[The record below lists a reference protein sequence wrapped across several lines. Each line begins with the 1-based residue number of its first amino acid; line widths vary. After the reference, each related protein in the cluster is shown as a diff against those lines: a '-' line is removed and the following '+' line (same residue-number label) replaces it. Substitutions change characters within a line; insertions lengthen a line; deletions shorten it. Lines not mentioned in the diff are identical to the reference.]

1 MVWGAASGS
10 VPFLCAIK
18 NFLDNRDIKFIA
30 VKW

>member
-10 VPFLCAIK
+10 VPFLCTIK

-30 VKW
+30 VK